1 MSSHAN
7 YGLDAE
13 LSRQLD
19 HYFATVGQGF
29 NAYVE
34 GRARRG
40 QIAYLAR
47 LNDADLAHLGITRD
61 EIVRHVFRDGR
72 PR

>member
-1 MSSHAN
+1 MTSYAN

-19 HYFATVGQGF
+19 QYFSTVGQGF
-29 NAYVE
+29 NAYLE
-34 GRARRG
+34 GRARRR

-47 LNDADLAHLGITRD
+47 LSDEDLAHLGIRRD
-61 EIVRHVFRDGR
+61 EIVRRVFRDL
-72 PR
+72 

>member
-1 MSSHAN
+1 MSAHTN

-19 HYFATVGQGF
+19 QYFASVGQGF
-29 NAYVE
+29 NAYLI
-34 GRARRG
+34 GRAHHR

-47 LNDADLAHLGITRD
+47 LSDEDLAHLGITRG
-61 EIVRHVFRDGR
+61 EIVRHVFRRGL
-72 PR
+72 PH